1 MARIVILKTNRTFYD
16 KEEAAKHSITLD
28 EFIEILNQQ
37 GYDGKEK
44 VVFSND
50 NGYTYG
56 YITESIIETIDE

>member
-1 MARIVILKTNRTFYD
+1 MARIVILKTNRSYYD
-16 KEEAAKHSITLD
+16 REEAAKESITLD

-37 GYDGKEK
+37 GYNGKEK

-56 YITESIIETIDE
+56 YINEDVVKTINE